1 MTADGVNDAPAVK
14 EADIGVAMGI
24 TGTDVTKEASGVV
37 ILDDNFATIVAAVEE
52 GRVIYQNIRRFIR
65 FLLTSN
71 LGEVLGM
78 LFGMLLHLPVT
89 LLPIQILLVNLFTDG
104 LPAIALGMEP
114 PARDIMKRKPRPKT
128 EGLFAHGLART
139 IVIRGMML
147 GMASCGAY
155 WAVLATS
162 GDLIVARSACFLTI
176 VFSQMLHIF
185 ECRGE
190 GLDFRGNPA
199 LLAAA
204 FTSVAAT
211 VVSVYLPM
219 VQGFFGT
226 AAVLGADLVPVAIA
240 VLAGPVIMAVL
251 RRVKKRANTNKNGTL
266 RIQWREG
273 VCRAAGAREGTTLEK
288 FIKWSCFITSGC
300 VVIVFIFALYI
311 GTLLP
316 DTFLVTAG
324 GDIAI
329 AGMPFVRAAAAAST
343 GEVAGLSGGSSY
355 NADLTIAGIVPVKT
369 VRAQVVERRV
379 VQVCGT
385 PFGIKMFANGAMVV
399 GFSDIYTSTGYQN
412 PAKTAGLRMGDVI
425 TSIAGRDTKTNE
437 DVAAA
442 LQGLAGAPA
451 EVVYV
456 RDGVEKSVLLTA
468 VKDSTTDSWRT
479 GMWVRDSSAGIGT
492 LTFVDNTTGTFA
504 GLGHSIHDVDTGT
517 TISLLKGEIVPVEI
531 TGAVAGSAGSPGE
544 LKGRFLTSVP
554 TGTITV
560 NGETGVYGSV
570 KSYMKGIEAEV
581 ALAQEV
587 NTGDAEIIT
596 TIEGQEPKR
605 YTAVIEKI
613 ALSSDNPN
621 RNMVVRVTD
630 PRLLTATG
638 GIVQGMSGS
647 PILQDGRLVG
657 AVTHVLVNDPT
668 RGYGIFAENMV
679 QSADAAAQREAA

>member
-1 MTADGVNDAPAVK
+1 M
-14 EADIGVAMGI
+14 
-24 TGTDVTKEASGVV
+24 
-37 ILDDNFATIVAAVEE
+37 
-52 GRVIYQNIRRFIR
+52 
-65 FLLTSN
+65 
-71 LGEVLGM
+71 
-78 LFGMLLHLPVT
+78 
-89 LLPIQILLVNLFTDG
+89 
-104 LPAIALGMEP
+104 
-114 PARDIMKRKPRPKT
+114 
-128 EGLFAHGLART
+128 
-139 IVIRGMML
+139 
-147 GMASCGAY
+147 
-155 WAVLATS
+155 
-162 GDLIVARSACFLTI
+162 
-176 VFSQMLHIF
+176 
-185 ECRGE
+185 
-190 GLDFRGNPA
+190 
-199 LLAAA
+199 
-204 FTSVAAT
+204 
-211 VVSVYLPM
+211 
-219 VQGFFGT
+219 
-226 AAVLGADLVPVAIA
+226 
-240 VLAGPVIMAVL
+240 
-251 RRVKKRANTNKNGTL
+251 
-266 RIQWREG
+266 
-273 VCRAAGAREGTTLEK
+273 
-288 FIKWSCFITSGC
+288 
-300 VVIVFIFALYI
+300 
-311 GTLLP
+311 
-316 DTFLVTAG
+316 
-324 GDIAI
+324 
-329 AGMPFVRAAAAAST
+329 
-343 GEVAGLSGGSSY
+343 
-355 NADLTIAGIVPVKT
+355 
-369 VRAQVVERRV
+369 

-492 LTFVDNTTGTFA
+492 LTFVDNTTGTF
-504 GLGHSIHDVDTGT
+504 HDVDTGT

-630 PRLLTATG
+630 PPAHRHRRHRAGHERQPHPAGRPVGGRGDACAGKRPHPGLRHFCGKYGAVCRCGGPARGGVKKREKARDVRCCAFLGRKQRLLPNHCILCRNRFFLPNMEFFSWKLLHYM
-638 GIVQGMSGS
+638 GIY
-647 PILQDGRLVG
+647 GR
-657 AVTHVLVNDPT
+657 
-668 RGYGIFAENMV
+668 I
-679 QSADAAAQREAA
+679 

>member
-1 MTADGVNDAPAVK
+1 M
-14 EADIGVAMGI
+14 
-24 TGTDVTKEASGVV
+24 
-37 ILDDNFATIVAAVEE
+37 
-52 GRVIYQNIRRFIR
+52 
-65 FLLTSN
+65 
-71 LGEVLGM
+71 
-78 LFGMLLHLPVT
+78 
-89 LLPIQILLVNLFTDG
+89 
-104 LPAIALGMEP
+104 
-114 PARDIMKRKPRPKT
+114 
-128 EGLFAHGLART
+128 
-139 IVIRGMML
+139 
-147 GMASCGAY
+147 
-155 WAVLATS
+155 
-162 GDLIVARSACFLTI
+162 
-176 VFSQMLHIF
+176 
-185 ECRGE
+185 
-190 GLDFRGNPA
+190 
-199 LLAAA
+199 
-204 FTSVAAT
+204 
-211 VVSVYLPM
+211 
-219 VQGFFGT
+219 
-226 AAVLGADLVPVAIA
+226 
-240 VLAGPVIMAVL
+240 
-251 RRVKKRANTNKNGTL
+251 
-266 RIQWREG
+266 QWREG